1 MIQVYGIKN
10 CGSVKKA
17 ITFLKDRNLEFTL
30 IDFKLQKPSVLELES
45 WLKVVD
51 INVLLNKKG
60 TTYKK
65 LGLKAMDLDEKEI
78 KEWLLKEPLLIK
90 RPVIMYKNNVIVGF
104 DIEKYMEI
112 FA

>member
-17 ITFLKDRNLEFTL
+17 ITFLKDRNLEFTF